1 MGFVW
6 LGVWVRA
13 AELVEVG
20 VMLEMQDLADWKPV
34 VRVAMADSK
43 QEDRLAT
50 AESTPV
56 DRVATAESTPV
67 DRAATVDS
75 KQVGRVAATDLVPTP
90 NSATSMG
97 HR

>member
-1 MGFVW
+1 M
-6 LGVWVRA
+6 RA

-20 VMLEMQDLADWKPV
+20 AMLEMQGLADWKPV

-43 QEDRLAT
+43 QEDRL
-50 AESTPV
+50 
-56 DRVATAESTPV
+56 ATAESTPV